1 MNSLF
6 SFLVNEDNGLTTAGY
21 VVSAIIIFLLIILA
35 SLLAGNKRKIGVKEL
50 TFSALALA
58 LAYVNSTFEM
68 IKMPMGGAV
77 TPFSM
82 LFVTLIGYW
91 YGPAVDLDG
100 DGEASVNIAHELYG
114 LNSDILPGKQKRTA
128 ARVLELQ
135 APGIP
140 NTISIDI
147 PMQGVVKDPE
157 DGSCHPSERMWA
169 TYSPQC
175 VMNKDCNISFRN
187 SESGSIANKIPLTK
201 CMDFVKEA
209 EMISLEPGYMHFT
222 YKCVF
227 YDFLTR
233 SFVPGTVDAWLKR
246 YTRADGSAL

>member
-1 MNSLF
+1 MERIIKILSAATLI
-6 SFLVNEDNGLTTAGY
+6 LV
-21 VVSAIIIFLLIILA
+21 LA
-35 SLLAGNKRKIGVKEL
+35 SCNKKQQDHYLIQFNENIAGDYYY
-50 TFSALALA
+50 T
-58 LAYVNSTFEM
+58 TM
-68 IKMPMGGAV
+68 D
-77 TPFSM
+77 
-82 LFVTLIGYW
+82 W

-201 CMDFVKEA
+201 CMDLVKEA

-233 SFVPGTVDAWLKR
+233 SFVPGKVDAWLKR